1 MAAKTRRWI
10 SPTTRDYVVTGGG
23 FQGDSGVASKVYLAL
38 ATKRGSSAVYPE
50 FGSRLHLVRKADE
63 RGRREA
69 IAYATEALTHLAG
82 EVSDLEVSA
91 TVSTDRVGAIE
102 LEVAYRLG
110 DVPQRVPYTQ
120 RVG

>member
-1 MAAKTRRWI
+1 MAAKTRRYI

-23 FQGDSGVASKVYLAL
+23 FRADDGIVSKVYLAL
-38 ATKRGSSAVYPE
+38 ATRRGSCAVYPE

-82 EVSDLEVSA
+82 EVNDLEVTA
-91 TVSTDRVGAIE
+91 TVSSARVGAIE

-110 DVPQRVPYTQ
+110 DVQQRVPFTQ